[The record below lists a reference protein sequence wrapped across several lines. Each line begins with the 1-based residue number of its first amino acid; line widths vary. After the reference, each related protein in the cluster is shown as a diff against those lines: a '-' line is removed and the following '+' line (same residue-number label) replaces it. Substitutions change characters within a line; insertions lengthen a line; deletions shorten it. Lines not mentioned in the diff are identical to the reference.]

1 MNDLSLQELLCLNA
15 VVEEGSFQAAADRLH
30 RTHPTVFNAIKNLE
44 NRLDLRLLDRSGY
57 RVSLTAEGRSF
68 HLKARQVLDNVV
80 ALQKHAQF
88 LAAGEEAELRVVI
101 GDLCHLPDMLARLK
115 RFFDDCPATRLH
127 LQFETLTGPVERLMD
142 GDADLILHH
151 IDEADVRMEFIRLG
165 KVKLIPVV
173 APCFLKFAIHDAIT
187 TEQMRDYVQ
196 CILRDTA
203 THTQHREYHL
213 IPGAHSWTVSDQFMK
228 KELILQGMGWGNMPG
243 YLVKDELA
251 DGRLLSIRGRY
262 FKESQ
267 LQLVAARRSD
277 VMHGPVAA
285 RLWEYLQS

>member
-1 MNDLSLQELLCLNA
+1 MNDINLQELLCLNA

-44 NRLDLRLLDRSGY
+44 NRLGLCLLDRSGY

-68 HLKARQVLDNVV
+68 HLKTRQVLDHVA

-88 LAAGEEAELRVVI
+88 LAAGEETELRVVI
-101 GDLCHLPDMLARLK
+101 GDLCHLPDTLARLK
-115 RFFDDCPATRLH
+115 RFFDDCPGTRLH

-151 IDEADVRMEFIRLG
+151 IDEADARMEFIRLG

-173 APCFLKFAIHDAIT
+173 APGFLKFAIHDAIT
-187 TEQMRDYVQ
+187 VEQMRDYVQ

-228 KELILQGMGWGNMPG
+228 KELILQGMGWGNMPY
-243 YLVKDELA
+243 YLVQDELA
-251 DGRLLSIRGRY
+251 DGSLLSIRGRY

-285 RLWEYLQS
+285 RLWTYLQT